1 MPRTKEQNEEIRNK
15 TRRTILDSSLK
26 LFANKGFH
34 GTSISDIAK
43 SAKISK
49 GLAYN
54 YFESKE
60 KILEAIFE
68 EALSTGNILQE
79 YLEKINDPYEKI
91 AFIINAMFDYMK
103 NQEEYWRLYFVMSLQ
118 PEIFETSQSLNIKFA
133 QFYLKI
139 IEKIFKEIGIKEPM
153 IEARIFFAGFDGLG
167 LQYFFYRDKFPF
179 EKMERYYLKRYSKSG
194 IKKLKTG

>member
-15 TRRTILDSSLK
+15 TRRLILNCSLN

-43 SAKISK
+43 AAGISK

-60 KILEAIFE
+60 KILNAIFE
-68 EALSTGNILQE
+68 EALNTGNILEQE
-79 YLEKINDPYEKI
+79 LKKIDDAYDKI
-91 AFIINAMFDYMK
+91 AFIIQAMFDYIK
-103 NQEEYWRLYFVMSLQ
+103 NQEEYWRLYFAMSLQ
-118 PEIFETSQSLNIKFA
+118 PEIFETSQPLNIKFA
-133 QFYLKI
+133 EIYLKI
-139 IEKIFKEIGIKEPM
+139 IEKLFREVGIKEPM
-153 IEARIFFAGFDGLG
+153 FEARLFFAGLDGLG

-179 EKMERYYLKRYSKSG
+179 DKMKNYYLKRYSKEG
-194 IKKLKTG
+194 IEKLKG